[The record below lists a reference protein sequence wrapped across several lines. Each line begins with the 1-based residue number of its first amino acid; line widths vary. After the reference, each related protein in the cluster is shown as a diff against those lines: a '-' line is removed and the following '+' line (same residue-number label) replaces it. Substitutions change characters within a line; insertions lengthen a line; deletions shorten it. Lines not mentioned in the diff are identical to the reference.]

1 MMKISNST
9 EFVILGA
16 LMTGSKHGY
25 EIMQFLSSALEPA
38 WRVSTSQL
46 YLLLKRLELAGMVD
60 SSLETQKTRPS
71 KRVYGLTNLGRKVFA
86 QWLQT
91 PVEHVR
97 DFRTEFL
104 TKMFFFH
111 HLALP
116 GADRLLEGQIRAI
129 EKLRLRVH
137 DRKKMEDDVFM
148 ALVYGFKNHTIESLL
163 TWLRQDVRTF
173 VKEGIRDRSAAVP
186 KRDKKRHS

>member
-1 MMKISNST
+1 MKISTST

-25 EIMQFLSSALEPA
+25 EIIQFLSSALEPA

-46 YLLLKRLELAGMVD
+46 YLLLKRLELAEMVD

-71 KRVYGLTNLGRKVFA
+71 KRVYGLTNLGRKVFV

-104 TKMFFFH
+104 TKMFFFY

-163 TWLRQDVRTF
+163 AWLRQDVRTF

-186 KRDKKRHS
+186 KRDKKKRS

>member
-1 MMKISNST
+1 MKISTST

-25 EIMQFLSSALEPA
+25 EIIQFLSSALEPA

-46 YLLLKRLELAGMVD
+46 YLLLKRLELAEMVD

-71 KRVYGLTNLGRKVFA
+71 KRVYGLTNLGRKVFV

-104 TKMFFFH
+104 TKMFFFY

-116 GADRLLEGQIRAI
+116 GADKLLDGQIRGI
-129 EKLRLRVH
+129 DQLKRRVR
-137 DRKKMEDDVFM
+137 DRKKMEDDAFL
-148 ALVYGFKNHTIESLL
+148 ALVYGFKYHTIESLL
-163 TWLRQDVRTF
+163 TWLREDVRTF
-173 VKEGIRDRSAAVP
+173 VKEGIRGRSAAVP
-186 KRDKKRHS
+186 KRDKKKHS

>member
-1 MMKISNST
+1 MNISTST
-9 EFVILGA
+9 EFVVLGA
-16 LMTGSKHGY
+16 LMPGSKHGY

-46 YLLLKRLELAGMVD
+46 YLLLKRLELAEMVH
-60 SSLETQKTRPS
+60 SSLESQKTRPS
-71 KRVYGLTNLGRKVFA
+71 KRVFGLTNQGKKVFV

-104 TKMFFFH
+104 TKLFFFY

-116 GADRLLEGQIRAI
+116 GADDLLDREIRAI
-129 EKLRLRVH
+129 EQLKRSVRE
-137 DRKKMEDDVFM
+137 RKKREEDVFM

-163 TWLRQDVRTF
+163 TWLRQDVHAF
-173 VKEGIRDRSAAVP
+173 VKEGIHDRSAAVP
-186 KRDKKRHS
+186 KRDKKKRP